1 MKVQLV
7 GTQPINFIN
16 NSDGKTISG
25 TNLYCAFQDNNVEGL
40 RTEKF
45 FVNSDIS
52 IPDVKLNSTISIEF
66 NFKGKILKIEKA

>member
-1 MKVQLV
+1 MNVQLV
-7 GTQPINFIN
+7 GLQPINFT
-16 NSDGKTISG
+16 SDGKTISG

-45 FVNSDIS
+45 YVSSDIS

-66 NFKGKILKIEKA
+66 NFKGKILGIQKA

>member
-7 GTQPINFIN
+7 GIQPINFIN

-45 FVNSDIS
+45 FVKSEIT
-52 IPDVKLNSTISIEF
+52 IPEVKLNSTISIEF
-66 NFKGKILKIEKA
+66 NFKGKIEAINKV